1 MARWRRFATSHVYV
15 TAYSLHATAYK
26 IAAFQTKIGSRN
38 RESPTNHFLAGAW
51 EESPLDPETVAAEAI
66 PK

>member
-1 MARWRRFATSHVYV
+1 MYV